1 MSQWT
6 FVFAAYGLVG
16 LSTIGLVG
24 RSYLVMRQ
32 AEAEAEAAKHRR

>member
-16 LSTIGLVG
+16 LTMIGLVG
-24 RSYLVMRQ
+24 GSYLAMRR
-32 AEAEAEAAKHRR
+32 AEAEADAAKRRR